1 MIRWSR
7 RPSAPIVMSTATF
20 SSNCS
25 VEPQASVQLAY
36 AIDRPMSAA
45 AGMVVTEMK
54 TPMRALARAS
64 VNETTPTIPARTA
77 TTTENRFGL
86 SIRLETGRTPSENA
100 LGV

>member
-36 AIDRPMSAA
+36 ARRQAYV
-45 AGMVVTEMK
+45 G
-54 TPMRALARAS
+54 
-64 VNETTPTIPARTA
+64 
-77 TTTENRFGL
+77 
-86 SIRLETGRTPSENA
+86 RLPEW
-100 LGV
+100 L